1 MHTPKPHRT
10 VDLNRRQW
18 LSLAALAA
26 LASLRPGVAVGVTPA
41 NSNSQDNTRAD
52 NQTDTWTAVR
62 QRWAPDTWL
71 LLGEVHDN
79 VAQHRLRHELIQ
91 AQLKNGWRPA
101 LLMEQFD
108 REHQGAI
115 DAAVRPPGA
124 SARSVVDAA
133 GGTGSWDWPLYLPF
147 IDLALQH
154 GLRIVAVNVSRADA
168 RRVMA
173 DGLKA
178 HGFDEA
184 IPEDVRRAL
193 GQDILASHCGA
204 IPEQVAQRMVLAQV
218 ARDQFMARMLVQH
231 GGQGAHH
238 TQDSQR
244 AQGAPGAPGAVL
256 LAGNGHV
263 RKDFGVPRWLPPETG
278 PRTLSVGLLE
288 AGDTQRGAYD
298 EVIVTAPQ
306 DRPNPCADFK
316 APAVPQPAPQ
326 PAASSRP

>member
-1 MHTPKPHRT
+1 MNGPCWCSSSCRRGCSRRCRSDATPKPYQT

-18 LSLAALAA
+18 LSLAA

-41 NSNSQDNTRAD
+41 KSNGQDNNRTD

-79 VAQHRLRHELIQ
+79 VAQHRLRHELLQ

-115 DAAVRPPGA
+115 DAAARPPGA
-124 SARSVVDAA
+124 SARSIVDAA
-133 GGTGSWDWPLYLPF
+133 GGSGSWDWPLYLPF

-218 ARDQFMARMLVQH
+218 ARDQFMARALTQH
-231 GGQGAHH
+231 GARNAH
-238 TQDSQR
+238 
-244 AQGAPGAPGAVL
+244 GAVL

-263 RKDFGVPRWLPPETG
+263 RKDFGVPRWLPPET
-278 PRTLSVGLLE
+278 RQRALSVGLLE
-288 AGDTQRGAYD
+288 TGDTQLGAYD

-306 DRPNPCADFK
+306 DRPDPCAGFK
-316 APAVPQPAPQ
+316 APAAPQ